1 MLNSNWDIQL
11 QEELSPESLCKII
24 ENECQPAIKAT
35 CKKIAHYFDEEPNR
49 ELPVAVSELVQLIF
63 AKLQDELQHLFLKE
77 SGILFPGIKKHDP
90 DFLVE
95 PRLSE
100 NIHQTQKIIVNLLL
114 KLRQLLNNYV
124 IHPEWSKEWKTC
136 VNEIFQLENK
146 VHQWIYIEQSLLYPV
161 ITRKTDSL

>member
-24 ENECQPAIKAT
+24 ENECQPAIKAN

>member
-24 ENECQPAIKAT
+24 ENN